1 MLDFEFRAR
10 DQQGNEEKC
19 IVNAES
25 ESAAAKILADKGL
38 SPFEINVRGKKRH
51 LFGGTGVKTKDK
63 ILFSRQLSTLI
74 NAGLPLVQSLRTV
87 SDQTENSNMEVVI
100 GKIIADVEGGKSFS
114 SSLAKHPRV
123 FNDVFVNLVA
133 AGEASGTLDE
143 SLERLAIQ
151 QEKDAEISSKVK
163 GALVYPAI
171 VLLVIVG
178 VIIFMLVTVLP
189 QVEQLYN
196 DLNQQLPFLTS
207 VMLAVSD
214 AILNYWFIGILALI
228 AAGWGVYHYAQTDSG
243 RKVVDGL
250 KMNTPIFGRL
260 FMKMYMARFARTGQT
275 LMSAGVPM
283 LETLRITGNS
293 VNNVHIKA
301 AIDKAATKVKGGSAL
316 SDSLKG
322 DVNFL
327 KLVPQM
333 LNIGEQS
340 GSMDEM
346 FSKIADFYEKEL
358 DNEIKTISTIIEP
371 VLMVALAIV
380 AGGMVGAILIPIYG
394 LVGQNF

>member
-10 DQQGNEEKC
+10 DSQGNEEKG

-25 ESAAAKILADKGL
+25 EEAAAKILADKGL
-38 SPFEINVRGKKRH
+38 AAFEIKARGKKKH
-51 LFGGTGVKTKDK
+51 LFGGTGIKTKDK

-87 SDQTENSNMEVVI
+87 SEQTENSNIEIVVN
-100 GKIIADVEGGKSFS
+100 KIIADVEGGKSFS
-114 SSLAKHPRV
+114 SALAKHPKV
-123 FNDVFVNLVA
+123 FNDVFINLIA

-143 SLERLAIQ
+143 SLDRLAIQ

-171 VLLVIVG
+171 VLFVILG

-189 QVEQLYN
+189 QVEQLYD
-196 DLNQQLPFLTS
+196 DLNQELPFLTS
-207 VMLAVSD
+207 MMLSISD
-214 AILNYWFIGILALI
+214 LIFNFWFVGILLII
-228 AAGWGVYHYAQTDSG
+228 AAGWGIYHYVQTESG
-243 RKVVDGL
+243 RKVFDSL
-250 KMNTPIFGRL
+250 KISVPVFGPM
-260 FMKMYMARFARTGQT
+260 FMKMYMARFSRTGQT
-275 LMSAGVPM
+275 LMASGVPM
-283 LETLRITGNS
+283 LETLRITGNA
-293 VNNVHIKA
+293 VNNVNIKA
-301 AIDKAATKVKGGSAL
+301 STEKAASKVKGGTAL
-316 SDSLKG
+316 SEALKG
-322 DVNFL
+322 DPYFL

-340 GSMDEM
+340 GAMDAM
-346 FSKIADFYEKEL
+346 FDKIADYYEKEL